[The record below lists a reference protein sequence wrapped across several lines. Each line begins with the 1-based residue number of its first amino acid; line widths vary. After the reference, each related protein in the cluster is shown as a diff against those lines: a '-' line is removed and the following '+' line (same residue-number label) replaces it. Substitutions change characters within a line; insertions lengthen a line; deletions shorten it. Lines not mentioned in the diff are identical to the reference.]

1 MRCSKSSLFL
11 VLIVAVMLGVVPSL
25 AQRGDDAD
33 RASKNGRTEG
43 SIEGVGVTLEYGR
56 PNVKSRAIWGG
67 LVPYDQVWRT
77 GANEA
82 TTITISQNV
91 VVEGKELT
99 AGTYGLFTIPGESEW
114 IVIFNKVPN
123 QWGAM
128 KYDEAED
135 ALRVTVEPTEAEFV
149 EAMEFEIDGSE
160 VVLRWES
167 LAVPVT
173 ITAAN

>member
-11 VLIVAVMLGVVPSL
+11 SLMIVVLLGVVPSL

-33 RASKNGRTEG
+33 RASKNGKTAG
-43 SIEGVGVTLEYGR
+43 SVEGVDVSLEYGR
-56 PNVKSRAIWGG
+56 PNVKSRAIWDG
-67 LVPYDQVWRT
+67 LVPYGKVWRT

-82 TTITISQNV
+82 TTISISEGV
-91 VVEGKELT
+91 MVEGKELA

-114 IVIFNKVPN
+114 VVIFNKVSE

-128 KYDEAED
+128 KYDESED
-135 ALRVTVEPTEAEFV
+135 VLRVTVEPEAAEFV
-149 EAMEFEIDGSE
+149 ESMEFKIDGSD
-160 VVLRWES
+160 VVLRWEK

-173 ITAAN
+173 ISTGD